1 MAFRERF
8 LRRRPMTA
16 RRALKW
22 THVASTVWFVLCVVY
37 VLILALH
44 QAGFDWWVIFSLS
57 GHSLIVVFLLVSLY
71 LFALF
76 RGVGGAQQI
85 EVEHPL
91 TSTSAYMG
99 FYVAA
104 PLIGGLA
111 GLLGM
116 AGALNPIQFMLGV
129 AMGTL
134 GTTFAIWVLVDPIA
148 GLIEMLQPASRKHRA
163 ERLAK
168 AEAERRERH
177 ERRERL
183 LAEAFAR
190 EEQERL
196 HWQERLQ
203 PQAERLAALLAV
215 DADGFLDAER
225 EAVDIG
231 AQAWRL
237 GGINCMREVR
247 DMAVAINQKRQGD
260 AEAADYI
267 SYWWDGI
274 GEWRRPALC

>member
-1 MAFRERF
+1 
-8 LRRRPMTA
+8 MTA

-22 THVASTVWFVLCVVY
+22 IHVASTVWFVLCVVY

-44 QAGFDWWVIFSLS
+44 QAGFNWWVIFSLS
-57 GHSLIVVFLLVSLY
+57 GHSLIAAFLLVSLY

-76 RGVGGAQQI
+76 RGVKGAQQI

-91 TSTSAYMG
+91 TSAPAYMG

-116 AGALNPIQFMLGV
+116 AGTRNPVQFMLGV
-129 AMGTL
+129 SMGTL
-134 GTTFAIWVLVDPIA
+134 GTTFAIWVVVDPVA
-148 GLIEMLQPASRKHRA
+148 GLIEMLQQASRKHRA

-196 HWQERLQ
+196 HWQQRLQ

-247 DMAVAINQKRQGD
+247 DMAVAISKERLGE
-260 AEAADYI
+260 AETTDYI

>member
-1 MAFRERF
+1 
-8 LRRRPMTA
+8 MTA
-16 RRALKW
+16 RRALKL
-22 THVASTVWFVLCVVY
+22 THVVSTTWFVLCVVY

-44 QAGFDWWVIFSLS
+44 QAGFHWWVIFSLS
-57 GHSLIVVFLLVSLY
+57 GHSLLVVFMLVSLY

-76 RGVGGAQQI
+76 RGVRGAQQI

-91 TSTSAYMG
+91 TVTPAYMG

-116 AGALNPIQFMLGV
+116 AGTRNLMQFVLGV

-134 GTTFAIWVLVDPIA
+134 GTTFAIWVMVDPIA
-148 GLIEMLQPASRKHRA
+148 GLVEMLLPASRKHRA

-190 EEQERL
+190 EEQER
-196 HWQERLQ
+196 HRWQQRLQ

-215 DADGFLDAER
+215 DADGFVTAER

-247 DMAVAINQKRQGD
+247 DMAVALGKERQGD
-260 AEAADYI
+260 AETTDYI

-274 GEWRRPALC
+274 GEWRKPSLC